1 MARILAGYPL
11 GMSPKQVTDR
21 VRRAQETAAPLV
33 PPNPTIP
40 KLQQAAARCTAC
52 ELHLLGSKTVFGD
65 GPEKARVMFVGE
77 QPGDRED
84 VEGHPF
90 VGPAGKLLD
99 RALEDAE
106 IDRDDVYVTNVVKHF
121 RWEARGKR
129 RLHRKPAMAHIT
141 ACRPWLDAELAVVNP
156 EILVCLGATAAQ
168 AIAGK
173 TFKVTQQRGEFVDVD
188 GVDALVTATVHPSSI
203 LRAQDDTTKH
213 EEMAAFVRDLTAVR
227 RALVR

>member
-1 MARILAGYPL
+1 
-11 GMSPKQVTDR
+11 V
-21 VRRAQETAAPLV
+21 TAAPLV

-40 KLQQAAARCTAC
+40 GLREAAAGCTAC
-52 ELHLLGSKTVFGD
+52 ELHLLGSQTVFGE
-65 GPEKARVMFVGE
+65 GPEKARVMLVGE

-99 RALEDAE
+99 RALENAE
-106 IDRDDVYVTNVVKHF
+106 IERDDVYVTNVVKHF

-141 ACRPWLDAELAVVNP
+141 ACRPWLDAELAVVKP
-156 EILVCLGATAAQ
+156 EVLVCLGATAAQ

-173 TFKVTQQRGEFVDVD
+173 TFKVTERRGEFIDVD
-188 GVDALVTATVHPSSI
+188 GVDAIVTATVHPSSI
-203 LRAQDDTTKH
+203 LRAQDDAARSA
-213 EEMAAFVRDLTAVR
+213 EMAAFVRDLTAVR
-227 RALVR
+227 RALDG

>member
-1 MARILAGYPL
+1 VTEPASRSVRARA
-11 GMSPKQVTDR
+11 
-21 VRRAQETAAPLV
+21 AQETAAPFV
-33 PPNPTIP
+33 PPSPTIP
-40 KLQQAAARCTAC
+40 KLQQAAAGCTAC
-52 ELHLLGSKTVFGD
+52 ELHLLGSQTVFGE
-65 GPEKARVMFVGE
+65 GPEEARVMLVGE

-99 RALEDAE
+99 RALQDAE

-141 ACRPWLDAELAVVNP
+141 ACRPWLDAELSVVSP
-156 EILVCLGATAAQ
+156 EVLVCLGATAAQ

-173 TFKVTQQRGEFVDVD
+173 SFKVTERRGEFVDVD
-188 GVDALVTATVHPSSI
+188 GIDALVTATVHPSSI
-203 LRAQDDTTKH
+203 LRAQDDAARSA
-213 EEMAAFVRDLTAVR
+213 EMGAFVRDLTTVR
-227 RALVR
+227 RALDG

>member
-1 MARILAGYPL
+1 MTEPASRSVRAKAG
-11 GMSPKQVTDR
+11 
-21 VRRAQETAAPLV
+21 QETAAPLV
-33 PPNPTIP
+33 PPSPTIP
-40 KLQQAAARCTAC
+40 KLQQAAAGCTAC
-52 ELHLLGSKTVFGD
+52 ELHLLGSQTVFGE
-65 GPEKARVMFVGE
+65 GPEGARVMLVGE

-99 RALEDAE
+99 RALQDAE

-141 ACRPWLDAELAVVNP
+141 ACRPWLDAELSVVSP
-156 EILVCLGATAAQ
+156 EVLVCLGATAAQ

-173 TFKVTQQRGEFVDVD
+173 SFKVTERRGEFVDVD
-188 GVDALVTATVHPSSI
+188 GIDALVTATVHPSSI
-203 LRAQDDTTKH
+203 LRAQDDAARSA
-213 EEMAAFVRDLTAVR
+213 EMGAFVRDLTTVR
-227 RALVR
+227 RALDG

>member
-1 MARILAGYPL
+1 VAEPASRSARA
-11 GMSPKQVTDR
+11 KA
-21 VRRAQETAAPLV
+21 AQDTAAPLV

-52 ELHLLGSKTVFGD
+52 ELHLLGSQTVFGE
-65 GPEKARVMFVGE
+65 GPEKARVMLVGE

-121 RWEARGKR
+121 RWEGRGKR

-141 ACRPWLDAELAVVNP
+141 ACRPWLDAELAVVKP
-156 EILVCLGATAAQ
+156 EVLVCLGATAAQ

-173 TFKVTQQRGEFVDVD
+173 TFKVTERRGEFIDVD
-188 GVDALVTATVHPSSI
+188 GVDAIVTATVHPSSI
-203 LRAQDDTTKH
+203 LRAEDDAVRST
-213 EEMAAFVRDLTAVR
+213 EMAAFVRDLTAVR
-227 RALVR
+227 RALDG